1 MKKIALLLFV
11 LLISISAFTQKMK
24 FRKITEDMLQET
36 SHPSDTQANAAILYN
51 SCRVY
56 YVLNN
61 GWFDLHTYVH
71 KRIKIYNQLGMAY
84 GDFAI
89 DYHGEGNFVKFKAY
103 TYNLEGGK
111 VLETKLDN
119 DNYHMEEF
127 NKIYKRRK
135 FAMPALAPGSV
146 IDIEYELSEP
156 STISLRPFFMQY
168 DIPVNQIEYEV
179 EVPEYFRFNKTMKGL
194 PIKVIRESESK
205 TGILPGSVA
214 NNNYTISVDIYKAF
228 NVPALKEE
236 PFVPTMDNYRSSVSY
251 ELSFFQ
257 GPSMKVTNFSTNWDD
272 IAEKYMNAEYFGKQL
287 DAKLSDLAP
296 VVEKALTLPE
306 EERYKYLYNYVRNN
320 YIWNEGYGE
329 YCEKGLKKMVDGKT
343 GNVADMNLL
352 LINLLKKAGLNASPV
367 VICTRDKGF
376 LNISFPSYSQINY
389 VFATVKQ
396 AGELVFLDATTP
408 SLDAGYLPERA
419 LNLDGILITP
429 DGKGIRIEIT
439 NPNKG
444 TVQNVVLAEITPE
457 FEIKGQARTTYINY
471 DACKMRSSF
480 RNAEK
485 EGGFDKAMSEN
496 YPNMEIISQTVTGA
510 DSMQA
515 KVVHT
520 FEFVMEGQVGEA
532 GDLLY
537 VNPMLIWQ
545 DLNNQFKSE
554 KREFPVFYTNTGTEK
569 HMISIK
575 FPDGYQVESLP
586 KAVRLALPDGLGT
599 FSYSIAVNGNVIS
612 IQYLKVQSADIIA
625 PAHYEALRSLITLMI
640 DKQAEKVVLKKI

>member
-11 LLISISAFTQKMK
+11 LLISISAFTQKVK

-89 DYHGEGNFVKFKAY
+89 VYHSEGNFVKFKAY

-111 VLETKLDN
+111 IVETKLDN

-127 NKIYKRRK
+127 NKIFKRRK

-272 IAEKYMNAEYFGKQL
+272 IAEKYMNAEYFGK
-287 DAKLSDLAP
+287 
-296 VVEKALTLPE
+296 
-306 EERYKYLYNYVRNN
+306 
-320 YIWNEGYGE
+320 
-329 YCEKGLKKMVDGKT
+329 
-343 GNVADMNLL
+343 
-352 LINLLKKAGLNASPV
+352 
-367 VICTRDKGF
+367 
-376 LNISFPSYSQINY
+376 
-389 VFATVKQ
+389 
-396 AGELVFLDATTP
+396 
-408 SLDAGYLPERA
+408 
-419 LNLDGILITP
+419 
-429 DGKGIRIEIT
+429 
-439 NPNKG
+439 
-444 TVQNVVLAEITPE
+444 
-457 FEIKGQARTTYINY
+457 
-471 DACKMRSSF
+471 
-480 RNAEK
+480 
-485 EGGFDKAMSEN
+485 
-496 YPNMEIISQTVTGA
+496 
-510 DSMQA
+510 
-515 KVVHT
+515 
-520 FEFVMEGQVGEA
+520 
-532 GDLLY
+532 
-537 VNPMLIWQ
+537 
-545 DLNNQFKSE
+545 
-554 KREFPVFYTNTGTEK
+554 
-569 HMISIK
+569 
-575 FPDGYQVESLP
+575 
-586 KAVRLALPDGLGT
+586 
-599 FSYSIAVNGNVIS
+599 
-612 IQYLKVQSADIIA
+612 
-625 PAHYEALRSLITLMI
+625 
-640 DKQAEKVVLKKI
+640 